1 MFFRCDRC
9 KEKNRKRC
17 YHWRVGDEDSILQ
30 FQEELRKM
38 LEHYCRAFGGDID
51 EILTKTELI
60 YNPSEVNR
68 FGNKKN
74 IDFDV
79 TNERNS
85 EEDVFFF
92 ITLLNKELKLRKLR
106 RHGTVEENR
115 SQLKSHLM
123 IEERLR
129 RLQEAIQRTDEGKE
143 AALLLIKQV
152 VLCIM
157 HAENRVGEKIIT
169 VLLSIG
175 AALHQSERASDS
187 LARYAENVEHL
198 VQKRILGTERR
209 PKLWWLPLRENKKEV
224 SSVVE
229 FVFFFF
235 FTQLILL
242 LHNNSQVAKVAL
254 SNKKTRQFMNNINL
268 LIDDIFQK
276 PEHIERRNV
285 WKDMLQKYRHA
296 MEILRKQSDYTDDDI
311 NLFQDLIDDFFEQYI
326 EVTGVEGITN
336 YLHMLGSGHF
346 KYYMQIHRN
355 LYKFSQQG
363 WESLNSKF
371 KQVFFRHTQRGGH
384 YGRESDENERFY
396 LASVMR
402 AFQREKL
409 WISGDAEHYFESN

>member
-1 MFFRCDRC
+1 
-9 KEKNRKRC
+9 
-17 YHWRVGDEDSILQ
+17 
-30 FQEELRKM
+30 
-38 LEHYCRAFGGDID
+38 
-51 EILTKTELI
+51 
-60 YNPSEVNR
+60 
-68 FGNKKN
+68 
-74 IDFDV
+74 
-79 TNERNS
+79 
-85 EEDVFFF
+85 
-92 ITLLNKELKLRKLR
+92 
-106 RHGTVEENR
+106 
-115 SQLKSHLM
+115 
-123 IEERLR
+123 
-129 RLQEAIQRTDEGKE
+129 
-143 AALLLIKQV
+143 
-152 VLCIM
+152 
-157 HAENRVGEKIIT
+157 
-169 VLLSIG
+169 
-175 AALHQSERASDS
+175 
-187 LARYAENVEHL
+187 
-198 VQKRILGTERR
+198 
-209 PKLWWLPLRENKKEV
+209 
-224 SSVVE
+224 
-229 FVFFFF
+229 
-235 FTQLILL
+235 
-242 LHNNSQVAKVAL
+242 
-254 SNKKTRQFMNNINL
+254 MNNINL

-402 AFQREKL
+402 AFQREML

>member
-224 SSVVE
+224 SYVVE
-229 FVFFFF
+229 FKFFF
-235 FTQLILL
+235 
-242 LHNNSQVAKVAL
+242 VP
-254 SNKKTRQFMNNINL
+254 NL
-268 LIDDIFQK
+268 YCFCII
-276 PEHIERRNV
+276 
-285 WKDMLQKYRHA
+285 
-296 MEILRKQSDYTDDDI
+296 
-311 NLFQDLIDDFFEQYI
+311 
-326 EVTGVEGITN
+326 
-336 YLHMLGSGHF
+336 
-346 KYYMQIHRN
+346 IHR
-355 LYKFSQQG
+355 LP
-363 WESLNSKF
+363 
-371 KQVFFRHTQRGGH
+371 
-384 YGRESDENERFY
+384 
-396 LASVMR
+396 
-402 AFQREKL
+402 KL
-409 WISGDAEHYFESN
+409 H